1 MINLVLYLMIFSMVI
16 GFLYMLYFL
25 SNPPK
30 EVK

>member
-1 MINLVLYLMIFSMVI
+1 MIELMLYTMSFIMMT

>member
-1 MINLVLYLMIFSMVI
+1 MVNYLVWILILSMVG